1 MRVYFALLAVF
12 ASALVIESDGKAI
25 TSIQLK
31 KTEKRLLRRYGM
43 GDTDITETTK
53 DEERAG
59 NVSPSFFQRLN
70 NADEIVGA
78 LKNQDNLIAQLAKDE
93 ETAKAIVLKLSANG
107 RIMENMPL
115 ILQINKA
122 RTSVSYN
129 QKLTNWLD
137 TKTLDDI
144 QSAMK
149 DSDMNLATRRF
160 TEWYSIGETPDE
172 FSAAIA
178 LVKNENKRKGFAA
191 LEFHYKMLHFQQ
203 DLPTEEEESSS
214 EEDGEAV
221 DVDSDDDNEGV
232 SGTSSEEDAAATNL
246 GAGVISNDSDADE
259 GDTEADQPRAA
270 QTIVV

>member
-191 LEFHYKMLHFQQ
+191 LEFHYKMFVQM
-203 DLPTEEEESSS
+203 
-214 EEDGEAV
+214 
-221 DVDSDDDNEGV
+221 SDKKAA
-232 SGTSSEEDAAATNL
+232 DAAAKK
-246 GAGVISNDSDADE
+246 AA
-259 GDTEADQPRAA
+259 EAAA
-270 QTIVV
+270 AA